1 MSKINRP
8 PISLGRVVRL
18 MKHPERAKLIAV
30 VVGTITDDQRIFEV
44 PKLTVSS
51 CVSIIA
57 ETGMAVSYCHLIV
70 IMTAMLRIAKGL
82 DKAVSAFSVLCL
94 KCAFTLHRL
103 DDTVQA

>member
-18 MKHPERAKLIAV
+18 MKNPQRAKLIAV

-44 PKLTVSS
+44 PKLTVSN

-57 ETGMAVSYCHLIV
+57 ETGMKISYCHLIV
-70 IMTAMLRIAKGL
+70 IMT
-82 DKAVSAFSVLCL
+82 VSCYE
-94 KCAFTLHRL
+94 
-103 DDTVQA
+103 